1 VDTQAETPHS
11 AWPQDAIQVARIAG
25 AWGVKGWLKV
35 QCFGSNPESLL
46 STQRWFVK
54 PPEEGLVANF
64 QKNTQNFPSQLHV
77 LQAREHGSVVVA
89 QVQGVMDRSQAEAMW
104 GAQIFIARAYFPP
117 AKAGE
122 YYWIDLIGLS
132 VVNRQGQPMG
142 LVVGLLDTGPHS
154 VLRLSRPEGEI
165 VEGDVERMIPFVAA
179 YVDDVNLSERRI
191 TVDWG
196 LDY

>member
-1 VDTQAETPHS
+1 VDIQAEITHS
-11 AWPQDAIQVARIAG
+11 AWPEDAIQVARIAG

-35 QCFGSNPESLL
+35 QCFGSNPQSLL

-54 PPEEGLVANF
+54 PPEEELGVSF
-64 QKNTQNFPSQLHV
+64 QKNTQKFSSQLHV

-89 QVQGVMDRSQAEAMW
+89 QVKDVLDRSQAEAMR
-104 GAQIFIARAYFPP
+104 GAEIFIARAHFAP

-132 VVNRQGQPMG
+132 VVNRQGQSMG
-142 LVVGLLDTGPHS
+142 IVVGLLDTGPHS
-154 VLRLSRPEGEI
+154 VLRLSRPEGEV
-165 VEGDVERMIPFVAA
+165 VEADVERMIPFVAA
-179 YVDDVNLSERRI
+179 YIDDVSLSERRI